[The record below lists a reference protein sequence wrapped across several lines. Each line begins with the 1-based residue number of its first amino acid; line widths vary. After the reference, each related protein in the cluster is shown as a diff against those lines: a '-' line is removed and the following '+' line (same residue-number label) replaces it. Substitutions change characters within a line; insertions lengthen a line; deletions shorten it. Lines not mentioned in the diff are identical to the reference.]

1 MPELPEVERVRL
13 SLLPLIGRKVTAVI
27 VRRAGVVERCE
38 ESADINSRGAK
49 GLTAALLAGLRIV
62 DLVRHGKQLAIVGE
76 ADSGNDGAKRV
87 SGTHKAWPHKA
98 WPLEGAM
105 PENPAPTCSTTRCI
119 CVHLGMTGSL
129 IHSAR
134 CDDEHERADFAPH
147 AHLIWRLDDDTQL
160 VFDDPRRFGGVW
172 TFASLDQLVR
182 ARWSQIGP
190 DALTIAPGDLHT
202 RLQHTSRGLKAALL
216 DQSVVAGL
224 GNIYVDELLFACGLH
239 PRCPARRLPLNIV
252 QPLVEQMRSLLH
264 AAIRAGGSSLRDYVD
279 GTGQAGDFQNSHQVY
294 GRGGAPCVRC
304 RRPLT
309 SATIAGRT
317 TVFCRSCQSMRA
329 SRSLKAP
336 L

>member
-13 SLLPLIGRKVTAVI
+13 SLLPLIGRTVTQVI

-38 ESADINSRGAK
+38 GSADKNSRGAK
-49 GLTAALLAGLRIV
+49 GLAAALLAGLRV
-62 DLVRHGKQLAIVGE
+62 VELVRHGKQLAIVGE
-76 ADSGNDGAKRV
+76 TDSGKGTKRV
-87 SGTHKAWPHKA
+87 SGTHRA

-105 PENPAPTCSTTRCI
+105 PEEPAALGTTSRCI

-129 IHSAR
+129 VHGAQSGDA
-134 CDDEHERADFAPH
+134 HAPH
-147 AHLIWRLDDDTQL
+147 AHLIWCLDDRTQL

-190 DALTIAPGDLHT
+190 DALTIAASDLHA
-202 RLQHTSRGLKAALL
+202 RLQRTSRGLKATLL

-224 GNIYVDELLFACGLH
+224 GNIYVDELLFDCGLH
-239 PRCPARRLPLNIV
+239 PRCPGRRLSLNIV
-252 QPLVEQMRSLLH
+252 QQLVDRMRALLH

-294 GRGGAPCVRC
+294 GRGGKLCNRC
-304 RRPLT
+304 DRPLT
-309 SATIAGRT
+309 TTAIAGRT
-317 TVFCRSCQSMRA
+317 TVFCRCCQPNR
-329 SRSLKAP
+329 
-336 L
+336 